1 MNTNESLWR
10 MYDSKWSN
18 LCRVLE
24 ENGLE
29 GYEYSPLL
37 LGIKDVEDFDSA
49 DIKVM
54 LFGQDMSEGDWYQ
67 YNRQRQSLN
76 ECMMSIRTFDNKIGA
91 IDLNGKRGTK
101 CMGRGMNRFI
111 DMLNAHYPDKKIR
124 YIWNDLVK
132 LGRNIKGNSHQKL
145 LEQIELEYFNVIR
158 DEVNIIRPQ
167 ILIFF
172 TGPNKFWE
180 IKLQQKLG
188 ISKSSY
194 LSVPAWKGNIR
205 QLAQLKLE
213 RETYPTVKY
222 VFRTYH
228 PCARESRIYVKHM
241 DLYKTIVDS
250 IIL

>member
-1 MNTNESLWR
+1 MNTNEALWHL
-10 MYDSKWSN
+10 YDSKWSD
-18 LCRVLE
+18 LCKVLD
-24 ENGLE
+24 ENGLD
-29 GYEYSPLL
+29 GYEYNPLL

-54 LFGQDMSEGDWYQ
+54 LFGQDMSEGGWYQ
-67 YNRQRQSLN
+67 YDRQNQSLK

-101 CMGRGMNRFI
+101 SMGRGMNRFI
-111 DMLNAHYPDKKIR
+111 DALNARFPDKKIR
-124 YIWNDLVK
+124 YIWNDLVR

-167 ILIFF
+167 ILVFF
-172 TGPNKFWE
+172 TGPSKFWE

-188 ISKSSY
+188 ISKLNY
-194 LSVPAWKGNIR
+194 LPVHSWKGNIR
-205 QLAQLKLE
+205 QLAQLELE
-213 RETYPTVKY
+213 KETYPAVKY

-228 PCARESRIYVKHM
+228 PCAWEGRIHVKHK
-241 DLYKTIVDS
+241 DLYKAIVDS